1 VRTLK
6 TELEVLQ
13 VKESETICD
22 LAWKV
27 RRILV
32 TIHFL
37 RGEVDESSLIA
48 NILMMVP
55 SRFRDTVAAMDQA
68 TTMTEVIERLQ
79 VHEEV
84 ICHRLLQEAN
94 PFKTNDSELMVAVHE
109 DICFTNIST
118 E

>member
-13 VKESETICD
+13 MKESETICD
-22 LAWKV
+22 LEWKV

-37 RGEVDESSLIA
+37 CGEVDEASLIA